1 MLSLALLPGVHIF
14 LLFFENLEQI
24 ISDVIS
30 HGNLWWYIPS
40 IHYYMLIY
48 RDMYN
53 KHWSDNDLQTK
64 TRYRTRDRCKTN
76 YIYVHIDSDWNY
88 DFWASIKLQQII

>member
-30 HGNLWWYIPS
+30 HGNLW
-40 IHYYMLIY
+40 
-48 RDMYN
+48 
-53 KHWSDNDLQTK
+53 
-64 TRYRTRDRCKTN
+64 
-76 YIYVHIDSDWNY
+76 
-88 DFWASIKLQQII
+88 